1 MRCPECGREMQQ
13 QRGGWVCEAH
23 DPHVS
28 IPIQTTQT
36 RTEHAYSK
44 LCSQLPTPLA
54 VPIDE
59 FGRILDTISQGQ
71 AYRALWA
78 MVDAAE
84 LITRFIAI
92 VALLDVRQQTGETP
106 EPLRRVLY
114 QSQSQSYQKNSS

>member
-13 QRGGWVCEAH
+13 QRGGWVCKAH

-44 LCSQLPTPLA
+44 LCSQLPTPIA

-59 FGRILDTISQGQ
+59 FGKWAENKSPML

-92 VALLDVRQQTGETP
+92 VAMLDVRQQTGET
-106 EPLRRVLY
+106 
-114 QSQSQSYQKNSS
+114 QSRYARC